1 MAVGYDRGMLN
12 VGRRQGLSAI
22 GAVAGAWLL
31 LCAGL
36 SVGAPSA
43 AAPVR
48 GLMVI
53 GRQTFEPALR
63 EFLASKNQ
71 SLPAVFH
78 SLESILATCEGVD
91 DPEKVKRFLYSRW
104 REQGAGYALLVGDV
118 DVFPVRYMVLDRIT
132 PAAADYAFY
141 PSDLYYADVA
151 RPDGSFDDWNGQ
163 RESFHAGYFGEVRG
177 EKNKEDPINF
187 DRIDYRPEIAV
198 GRWPVSTPEE
208 ARLVAAKTMAT
219 EKTIVS
225 GQSPGPARAAF
236 VAADG
241 WVDCRDRLDLMAARL
256 EPAWSVQ
263 RRFYA
268 DARRPK
274 ESPPDPAAT
283 RALLDG
289 GMSVVVH
296 TGHGQPD
303 GWERCLGT
311 ADIDQLQQK
320 PPLPVLI
327 SAGCSTALFAPLA
340 PYGAYVDVEGKEHA
354 GTDRNEVFTAPPP
367 PPAPYQRGHFN
378 PTGLGEQM
386 VRRGAGGAVAYI
398 GCNTGSQPCAVT
410 LVEGFV
416 GAWADARAP
425 RLGDCW
431 SEAIRFYYEKEQ
443 LATLKPTPDWYPPS
457 IFFQGMKF
465 MLFGDPSLRLPGRGG

>member
-1 MAVGYDRGMLN
+1 MCAVGMRQWFAAIRGL
-12 VGRRQGLSAI
+12 
-22 GAVAGAWLL
+22 AGAWLL
-31 LCAGL
+31 LGTGLAG
-36 SVGAPSA
+36 
-43 AAPVR
+43 AAPAAPAPAPASAP
-48 GLMVI
+48 GLLVV
-53 GRQTFEPALR
+53 GRQAFEPALR
-63 EFLASKNQ
+63 EFLAWKNQ
-71 SLPAVFH
+71 LLPTVFH
-78 SLESILATCEGVD
+78 SLESVLGGSEGVD

-104 REQGAGYALLVGDV
+104 RECGTGYVLLVGDV

-187 DRIDYRPEIAV
+187 DRIDYQPEIAV
-198 GRWPVSTPEE
+198 GRWPASTPVEVK
-208 ARLVAAKTMAT
+208 LVAAKTMAT
-219 EKTIVS
+219 EKVVLS
-225 GQSPGPARAAF
+225 AQGPHPPRAAF

-256 EPAWSVQ
+256 EPAWLVQ

-274 ESPPDPAAT
+274 ESPPDPAAM
-283 RALLDG
+283 RALLDS
-289 GMSVVVH
+289 GMALVVH
-296 TGHGQPD
+296 AGHGQPD
-303 GWERCLGT
+303 GWERCLGS
-311 ADIDQLQQK
+311 ADIDLLHQP
-320 PPLPVLI
+320 PPLPVLV
-327 SAGCSTALFAPLA
+327 SAGCSTALCAPLP
-340 PYGAYVDVEGKEHA
+340 PYTAYVDVDGKEHA
-354 GTDRNEVFTAPPP
+354 GTDNKEVFAAPPP
-367 PPAPYQRGHFN
+367 PPAPYQPGKFN
-378 PTGLGEQM
+378 LTGLGEQM
-386 VRRGAGGAVAYI
+386 LRRNAGGAVAYI

-416 GAWADARAP
+416 GAWADARVP

-431 SEAIRFYYEKEQ
+431 REALRYYHAKEN
-443 LATLKPTPDWYPPS
+443 LSTLKPTPDWYPPS

-465 MLFGDPSLRLPGRGG
+465 MLFGDPSLRLPGRGR